1 MYKRQEAEFDF
12 IRRLGGIAVFNHPF
26 WEAEPKKGKY
36 THMESRMLDL
46 IAGRK
51 KLCIRARIVG

>member
-1 MYKRQEAEFDF
+1 MRRNVAVAEAEFDF

-26 WEAEPKKGKY
+26 WEAAPKKGKY

-46 IAGRK
+46 IAGRQK
-51 KLCIRARIVG
+51 FDA